1 MKYVDRKRV
10 DKAHGIA
17 PNASGAG
24 QEDDMP
30 EKIIAAIPQN
40 TPDHILEVALIGD
53 QAQGLS
59 VELRT
64 LAWGNGLGWY
74 RQHTVMLDSASLQDL
89 QRALGQIQ
97 GHIRHIR
104 HSTPQRQS
112 ATVIPFPCAPPPN
125 AAPPERA
132 SA

>member
-1 MKYVDRKRV
+1 MKYTERKRI
-10 DKAHGIA
+10 DKAYGIT
-17 PNASGAG
+17 PVPPSLEE
-24 QEDDMP
+24 EDDMH
-30 EKIIAAIPQN
+30 EKVIAAMPQG
-40 TPDHILEVALIGD
+40 TSDHMHEVVLIDD
-53 QAQGLS
+53 QAQGPR

-74 RQHTVMLDSASLQDL
+74 RQHTVTLDSASLQGL

-97 GHIRHIR
+97 GYIR

-112 ATVIPFPCAPPPN
+112 ATVIPFSCAPPRN
-125 AAPPERA
+125 TAPPERA